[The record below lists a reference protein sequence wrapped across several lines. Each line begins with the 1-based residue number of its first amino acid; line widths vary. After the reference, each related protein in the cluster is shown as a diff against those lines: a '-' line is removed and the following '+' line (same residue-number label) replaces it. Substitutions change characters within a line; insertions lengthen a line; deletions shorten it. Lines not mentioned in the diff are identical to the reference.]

1 MKTTIFSKGLKS
13 LVICLSFI
21 LISSVSFA
29 ADPPV
34 HKNFSSIVDSI
45 SAFLKSQYGYSLKL
59 DPSLKNGCINYYKEV
74 KTGVSSDPVEG
85 EGHIH
90 SSATIP
96 MEYYNDIPTSFFCEV
111 VQETIERPQ
120 FSYYFEIYKPSKFWV
135 EEVIVGDKCYFI
147 IAIE

>member
-1 MKTTIFSKGLKS
+1 MKTINFLKGLKS
-13 LVICLSFI
+13 SVIALSFV
-21 LISSVSFA
+21 LISTVSFA

-34 HKNFSSIVDSI
+34 HKNFSSVVDSI
-45 SAFLKSQYGYSLKL
+45 STFLKKEYGYNLTL
-59 DPSLKNGCINYYKEV
+59 DPSLRNGCINYYKEV

-85 EGHIH
+85 EAHIH

-111 VQETIERPQ
+111 VQETIERPE